1 MRKPKFVH
9 KASLAF
15 ALLGLALTRPAPAAT
30 INVNPGDSIQA
41 AVDAAASGDT
51 IHVATGV
58 YQEQVVVADKDL
70 NLVGEPGAT
79 LKAPAAMTTS
89 LTPVTTRRAVLG
101 MLRSSANVSGLAFD
115 GNRSGGAN
123 ARLTGVYHLS
133 ASGTVSNCSFQGFR
147 SVPRN
152 LVGLGQRE
160 AAYIAANALAA
171 GGPDVT
177 HVEVLNSTFNDNEAG
192 IVLIGDDTGANPN
205 PEQLRQTFLL
215 EGNRIIGIGVATN
228 TYQFGVR
235 INLGTSGQVRNN
247 TIRDHLSSGNV
258 AGLGMLGSAA
268 VMVRDNPALRQN
280 NPLTTQ
286 PVLVEG
292 NTLVNNLCGINLLS
306 ADGSRAI
313 NNQIQGGGT
322 ETGFSNEGGVAL
334 SGNDVGAI
342 SNRISNSSI
351 GINLVAGPQHG
362 TASDATVMGNR
373 ISGSATPIN
382 EQPGV
387 TGTKQSDNVIVDEF
401 GFKPGA
407 ITRLANG
414 TVQLTVQVP
423 LLPRTYLLEASSDLM
438 NWATVTNFVPGS
450 LTEHELIDPD
460 AAQFAR
466 RFYRVRTE

>member
-1 MRKPKFVH
+1 MR
-9 KASLAF
+9 
-15 ALLGLALTRPAPAAT
+15 
-30 INVNPGDSIQA
+30 
-41 AVDAAASGDT
+41 
-51 IHVATGV
+51 IH
-58 YQEQVVVADKDL
+58 
-70 NLVGEPGAT
+70 
-79 LKAPAAMTTS
+79 
-89 LTPVTTRRAVLG
+89 
-101 MLRSSANVSGLAFD
+101 
-115 GNRSGGAN
+115 
-123 ARLTGVYHLS
+123 
-133 ASGTVSNCSFQGFR
+133 C
-147 SVPRN
+147 
-152 LVGLGQRE
+152 
-160 AAYIAANALAA
+160 
-171 GGPDVT
+171 
-177 HVEVLNSTFNDNEAG
+177 
-192 IVLIGDDTGANPN
+192 
-205 PEQLRQTFLL
+205 
-215 EGNRIIGIGVATN
+215 
-228 TYQFGVR
+228 
-235 INLGTSGQVRNN
+235 GTSGQVRNN
-247 TIRDHLSSGNV
+247 TIRDHLSTGNV
-258 AGLGMLGSAA
+258 ANLGVVGSVA
-268 VMVRDNPALRQN
+268 VMVRDNTALRPI

-286 PVLVEG
+286 PVLAEG
-292 NTLVNNLCGINLLS
+292 NTLVNNLGGIDLFAS
-306 ADGSRAI
+306 DGSRAV

-322 ETGFSNEGGVAL
+322 ETGFSNEGGIAL

-342 SNRISNSSI
+342 SNRISHSSI

-362 TASDATVMGNR
+362 TASNATLMGNW